1 MVTGDL
7 QYIGFIGTCRGRGP
21 DLGVCF
27 RVEERGVST
36 SHADAET
43 WVRAELLNRLQIK
56 RLPSGDQLMD
66 LAHQA
71 VAFMEELKSTGRL
84 GAPLGS
90 SGKNMERDVAVAWIL
105 TEAAKLA
112 MTVSPSEI
120 TRLISLALQEK
131 APASA

>member
-1 MVTGDL
+1 MQMIFG
-7 QYIGFIGTCRGRGP
+7 
-21 DLGVCF
+21 
-27 RVEERGVST
+27 
-36 SHADAET
+36 
-43 WVRAELLNRLQIK
+43 LNRLQIK
-56 RLPSGDQLMD
+56 RLPFGDQLMD
-66 LAHQA
+66 LARQA
-71 VAFMEELKSTGRL
+71 VDFMEELKSTGRL

-90 SGKNMERDVAVAWIL
+90 SGKNIERDVAVAWIL